1 VASYSDKLK
10 LIIGAQD
17 KASGTL
23 KKIGGAVAGI
33 GAAYLGWRGV
43 KNIIGGIVEAGM
55 NYEKVW
61 NDVAASLERHNFEV
75 KESLKSVQDFSDKMQ
90 TLTGISDEVIGTSIQ
105 AFLDY
110 NNDLKTSMNLVK
122 VASDLAVGGHMD
134 MKAAV
139 DLVGKASVGYTG
151 TLSRYG
157 IIIDESIPK
166 SEKFAEA
173 IKQINQRFGGAAA
186 ARMKTST
193 GQMALLSQ
201 RVGDLKEK
209 LFLLFSD
216 HLINVIKSAS
226 TAVSGFIKVLDEL
239 TSPLG
244 NLTEPMETFDEKAV
258 LLEKTLKSG
267 GAPLYTGLQ
276 SIDNL
281 FDNMGKSGGS
291 VSKATKALETF
302 EETVSR
308 VVKATPPETLAKL
321 FGASEEEMKAW
332 ESRIFNVGRFSSAH
346 ADATDTIKT
355 HSREMVDGI
364 AESTTATND
373 AAGAAEEL
381 AEVIS
386 VTIPEAI
393 EIEEEAL
400 EHSVTMFTAGIA
412 KQKRSHLDLQAA
424 TQRYGRDHIDVYDA
438 VGSSMSQ
445 SMSNAVSR
453 IVGSL
458 DFLQTKSTG
467 VFKNMASDFI
477 QYFIEEILKQVAEYL
492 VVELLKYLA
501 MFDVYQNDMMAKRVG
516 ADYASYFSQGVM
528 EGIKS
533 ANLAGKLGG
542 VNISGSQADMGMAAD
557 YRFPEE
563 RESEITIITT
573 PGQEYFARD
582 VIVPQIQRENRF
594 KRFG

>member
-216 HLINVIKSAS
+216 ELVNTIELAS
-226 TAVSGFIKVLDEL
+226 TSVSGFIKVLDRL
-239 TSPLG
+239 TGDSYTV
-244 NLTEPMETFDEKAV
+244 NINTAIDKEK
-258 LLEKTLKSG
+258 LKSNFEYLIESMG
-267 GAPLYTGLQ
+267 QLDLTLEGVALKA
-276 SIDNL
+276 SIAWNKL
-281 FDNMGKSGGS
+281 FNPAA
-291 VSKATKALETF
+291 VIALE
-302 EETVSR
+302 
-308 VVKATPPETLAKL
+308 AQYETL
-321 FGASEEEMKAW
+321 GV
-332 ESRIFNVGRFSSAH
+332 RI
-346 ADATDTIKT
+346 
-355 HSREMVDGI
+355 
-364 AESTTATND
+364 
-373 AAGAAEEL
+373 AARWAEEWTNAGIIIRNGL
-381 AEVIS
+381 IKIKDASDS
-386 VTIPEAI
+386 VEKNAADNAMKMADSWETLVLKKKMLLDWYNE
-393 EIEEEAL
+393 EEEEAMDR
-400 EHSVTMFTAGIA
+400 STAIVTAGIA
-412 KQKRSHLDLQAA
+412 KQKRSYLDLQAA
-424 TQRYGRDHIDVYDA
+424 IQRYGRDHIDVYDA
-438 VGSSMSQ
+438 ISYSMSR
-445 SMSNAVSR
+445 SMSNAASR

-458 DFLQTKSTG
+458 EFLQTKSTG
-467 VFKNMASDFI
+467 VFKNMAADFI
-477 QYFIEEILKQVAEYL
+477 QYFIEEILKQVAAVL
-492 VVELLKYLA
+492 VVKIVKLLA
-501 MFDVYQNDMMAKRVG
+501 FFDVYQNDMMAKRVG
-516 ADYASYFSQGVM
+516 HDYASYFSQGVM